1 MTFSPP
7 PADVEGL
14 SAGPARPPAP
24 RASCASP
31 PPPCNGIPPRS
42 VLSPSLRE
50 QVKAGMNLVGTAPS
64 QQPADGRIQIAS
76 HRCCTLPIT
85 QRKSGQTCSLFLEQP
100 SAPNP
105 CRLSCSAERDRTREE
120 EAAGRRCSWLC
131 RTASHRPQDGSRAGK
146 SFLKLPDSVLCS
158 PFPGLLALTARADV
172 GSELRP
178 HTRVCSPISL
188 DVTEG
193 RDYVSSFLIFP
204 RLTIRLNTVW
214 IKV

>member
-14 SAGPARPPAP
+14 GAGPALPPAP
-24 RASCASP
+24 RASRASP
-31 PPPCNGIPPRS
+31 PPPCNEIPPRS
-42 VLSPSLRE
+42 VLSPSFRE

-64 QQPADGRIQIAS
+64 RQPADGRIQIAS

-85 QRKSGQTCSLFLEQP
+85 QRKSGQTCSLFLEQT
-100 SAPNP
+100 SAPKP
-105 CRLSCSAERDRTREE
+105 CRLSCSAEQDRTHEE
-120 EAAGRRCSWLC
+120 EAAGLRCSWLF
-131 RTASHRPQDGSRAGK
+131 RRASHRPQDGSRAGK

-172 GSELRP
+172 GLELRS
-178 HTRVCSPISL
+178 HTVFAPQSRWMLP
-188 DVTEG
+188 EG
-193 RDYVSSFLIFP
+193 RDYVSFFLIFP
-204 RLTIRLNTVW
+204 GLTIRLNTVW